1 MVIHHR
7 CLRDCRLQQMGCRR
21 PERYR
26 PPLRWRAARSSRCFA
41 KSLSLNDDAK
51 KLQMSAMKACF
62 QIAEC
67 SFFLCKGTA
76 FLRVNYTLMGIGLKK
91 SAKKWWITYK
101 IVNNLTLDGR
111 KFLRLRYNVCHVS
124 VSHWA
129 FSVTY
134 REISVSHWQASCSIL
149 SLAQ

>member
-7 CLRDCRLQQMGCRR
+7 CLRDCRLQQMDCHR

-26 PPLRWRAARSSRCFA
+26 PLRWRAARSSRCFA

-67 SFFLCKGTA
+67 SFFLCKETA
-76 FLRVNYTLMGIGLKK
+76 NERNESLLSNYRVQLFLMQRYDIFPSQLYANGHRPKK
-91 SAKKWWITYK
+91 KCKKMMDY
-101 IVNNLTLDGR
+101 L
-111 KFLRLRYNVCHVS
+111 
-124 VSHWA
+124 
-129 FSVTY
+129 
-134 REISVSHWQASCSIL
+134 
-149 SLAQ
+149 